1 MARSVNLSRLRSLKS
16 VIPHM
21 RAHSINSKRT
31 WIGYL
36 SILYR
41 VHSVVRLEMSNEGD
55 LKFIKCVVVGDGAV
69 GKTCMLM
76 SYATNKFPTEY
87 VPTVFDNYAGRE

>member
-1 MARSVNLSRLRSLKS
+1 
-16 VIPHM
+16 
-21 RAHSINSKRT
+21 
-31 WIGYL
+31 
-36 SILYR
+36 
-41 VHSVVRLEMSNEGD
+41 MSNEGD

-87 VPTVFDNYAGRE
+87 VPTVFDNYAGKSSRTEWWSLSVRSGHNYYCCPRVCE

>member
-1 MARSVNLSRLRSLKS
+1 MDWLF
-16 VIPHM
+16 
-21 RAHSINSKRT
+21 INT
-31 WIGYL
+31 V
-36 SILYR
+36 YR

-87 VPTVFDNYAGRE
+87 VPTVFDNYAGRERGGPVHEADIIVSTCVY